1 MGGRAYGDGGVVGGG
16 GLLEE
21 GRLLLEN
28 YGEKWRYALPPDRS
42 TEESNKKA
50 KRSKLEEPFLCAQKN
65 KRRVVEILGSRL
77 RDIPALSAGPPR
89 EAKGPSVCLFSS
101 LSLSIDVQ
109 YLLLAVYTGRNN
121 AYMYIQP
128 IRVIYIVCAP
138 CMLCLHIYVQY
149 YWHRSLGD
157 WNTRDE
163 QVFQL
168 QCLPLNENVENAGG
182 EKR

>member
-21 GRLLLEN
+21 GRLLEN
-28 YGEKWRYALPPDRS
+28 YGEKWRYALPPGRS

-101 LSLSIDVQ
+101 LSLSIDVS
-109 YLLLAVYTGRNN
+109 LAVYTGRNN

-149 YWHRSLGD
+149 WHRRLGD

-163 QVFQL
+163 QVSASMSPTQWK
-168 QCLPLNENVENAGG
+168 CRKCGRG
-182 EKR
+182 KR